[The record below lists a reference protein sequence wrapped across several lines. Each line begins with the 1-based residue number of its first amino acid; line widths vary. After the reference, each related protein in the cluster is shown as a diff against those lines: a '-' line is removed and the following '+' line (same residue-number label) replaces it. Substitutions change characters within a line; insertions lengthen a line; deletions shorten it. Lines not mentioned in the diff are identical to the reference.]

1 MDSEIVSLI
10 DKAIAHCSG
19 RDIVSSTEITDMLL
33 DIRLL
38 IITTETESEIPA

>member
-1 MDSEIVSLI
+1 MDTELVALV

-19 RDIVSSTEITDMLL
+19 RDIVSSVEMTDLLL

-38 IITTETESEIPA
+38 ISTNTESGIPA